1 VLEAVPCSRIDLLA
15 VVYEIR
21 KAYSRRRVSNLA
33 LRTRSH
39 KACANATFSRRP
51 CMLASHSFPSTLP
64 YILLFT
70 HYPSVEVLFIA
81 PPSSPR
87 PTLSATAVVP
97 STLSLPLIGLHE
109 GRKRCLSV
117 EPRRARY
124 FRLRPSKQKD
134 SDGPDR
140 KVSILS
146 AQPLQKETARGANHG
161 VSASRTFHL

>member
-1 VLEAVPCSRIDLLA
+1 MRYVKN
-15 VVYEIR
+15 IR
-21 KAYSRRRVSNLA
+21 AASHRFKLSSLGLPKSGGVGSIPRELPRNLA

-39 KACANATFSRRP
+39 KASADATLADDP
-51 CMLASHSFPSTLP
+51 DMLASHPFPSTLP

-87 PTLSATAVVP
+87 LTLSATAVVP
-97 STLSLPLIGLHE
+97 SALLLPLIGLHE

-117 EPRRARY
+117 EPSRARY
-124 FRLRPSKQKD
+124 FRLRPSRQKG

-146 AQPLQKETARGANHG
+146 AQPL
-161 VSASRTFHL
+161 